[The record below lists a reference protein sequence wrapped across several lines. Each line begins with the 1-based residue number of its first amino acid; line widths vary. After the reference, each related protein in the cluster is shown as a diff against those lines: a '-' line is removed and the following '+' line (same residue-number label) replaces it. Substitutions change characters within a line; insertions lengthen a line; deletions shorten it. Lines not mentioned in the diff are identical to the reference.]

1 MDTKKSAKEVAYEY
15 IKERIINGEYAPNDK
30 IDDVAIAS
38 KLEIS
43 KMPIREA
50 IQILVSQNFLKTAP
64 KIGTIVKEI
73 TIEDMYQIYEPL
85 ANIQG
90 LAARIACISI
100 KDKDIIELVNINNKL
115 KNAFL
120 SDDFTKAMRY
130 DKEFHNYIL
139 RVADNPYIINFC
151 EELYT
156 HVQRIEYKYLTTITS
171 FSKTPEQHSK
181 IIEAFKNKDEELAQK
196 LMEDNWLTTI
206 PDLNIRSLSKLVN
219 TLK

>member
-1 MDTKKSAKEVAYEY
+1 MDIKKSAKEVAYEY
-15 IKERIINGEYAPNDK
+15 IKARIISGEYAPNEK
-30 IDDVAIAS
+30 IDDVAIS
-38 KLEIS
+38 TELNIS

-64 KIGTIVKEI
+64 KIGTIVNEI
-73 TIEDMYQIYEPL
+73 TIHDMYQIYEPL

-100 KDKDIIELVNINNKL
+100 KDKDIIELININNKL
-115 KNAFL
+115 KKAFL
-120 SDDFTKAMRY
+120 DDDFDKAMKY

-139 RVADNPYIINFC
+139 KIADNPYIINFC

-171 FSKTPEQHSK
+171 FSKTVKQHAD
-181 IIEAFKNKDEELAQK
+181 IIDAFKNRDEELAQR

-206 PDLNIRSLSKLVN
+206 PDLNIRSLSKLIN
-219 TLK
+219 KLK